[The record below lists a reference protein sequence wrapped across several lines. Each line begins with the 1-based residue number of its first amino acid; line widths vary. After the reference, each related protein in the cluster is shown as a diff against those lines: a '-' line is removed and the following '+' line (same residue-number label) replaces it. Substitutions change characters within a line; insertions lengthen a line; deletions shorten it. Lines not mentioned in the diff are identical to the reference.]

1 MNVKEYISSGIVE
14 SYVLGLLS
22 EAERQEFETVCSQYP
37 EVLQARESFELS
49 LEATLLQDAV
59 APPVHIKK
67 KIEEALS
74 SEKGE
79 EQKGDSSA
87 YNNYEDTPVRR
98 MNPWKW
104 MAAASVLLLLATA
117 FWVFSLYNKNRELQH
132 FAQERN
138 SMQQQ
143 LDQTTAQLADLKE
156 QAALLQKPG
165 VKMASLK
172 GTGVSPTSYVTVYWD
187 TTSKDAYLMINN
199 LPAPASDQQ
208 YQLWALLDGKPVDM
222 GVFNYELRQ
231 EKLLVKAKNVQ
242 NAQAFAIT
250 LEPKGGSV
258 NPTLEK
264 MYVVGKL

>member
-22 EAERQEFETVCSQYP
+22 EAERQEFETVCAQYP

-49 LEATLLQDAV
+49 LENALLQDAV
-59 APPVHIKK
+59 APPAHIKGR
-67 KIEEALS
+67 IEETLYA
-74 SEKGE
+74 EKSDGLRSD
-79 EQKGDSSA
+79 GSA
-87 YNNYEDTPVRR
+87 IAHDEAPVRTI
-98 MNPWKW
+98 NPWKW
-104 MAAASVLLLLATA
+104 MAAASVLLLLGTA
-117 FWVFSLYNKNRELQH
+117 FWALSLYNKNQELQG
-132 FAQERN
+132 AARERN
-138 SMQQQ
+138 SLQQQ
-143 LDQTTAQLADLKE
+143 LHQTTAQLNVLKE
-156 QAALLQKPG
+156 DAAVLQKPG
-165 VKMASLK
+165 IKMASLK
-172 GTGVSPTSYVTVYWD
+172 GTGVSPNSFVTVYWD

-258 NPTLEK
+258 NPSLEK

>member
-1 MNVKEYISSGIVE
+1 MG
-14 SYVLGLLS
+14 
-22 EAERQEFETVCSQYP
+22 
-37 EVLQARESFELS
+37 
-49 LEATLLQDAV
+49 
-59 APPVHIKK
+59 
-67 KIEEALS
+67 
-74 SEKGE
+74 
-79 EQKGDSSA
+79 
-87 YNNYEDTPVRR
+87 
-98 MNPWKW
+98 
-104 MAAASVLLLLATA
+104 TA
-117 FWVFSLYNKNRELQH
+117 FWAYSLYNKNKELQQV
-132 FAQERN
+132 AEQQNSTQQE
-138 SMQQQ
+138 
-143 LDQTTAQLADLKE
+143 LDQTTAQLNDLKE

-250 LEPKGGSV
+250 LEPKGGSE